1 MKYDISKTTAPK
13 MPNLGRGLESVA
25 LLLSQVSKDIHQ
37 PIVPMLFPILGA
49 HVNGAEFMF
58 FRRKT
63 RQRMIAIRKC
73 RNFAI

>member
-1 MKYDISKTTAPK
+1 MKYNISKTTAPK
-13 MPNLGRGLESVA
+13 MPNLGKGTECVQ
-25 LLLSQVSKDIHQ
+25 LLLSQVSKDMHQ

>member
-1 MKYDISKTTAPK
+1 MKYNISKTTAPK
-13 MPNLGRGLESVA
+13 MPKLGKGTECVT
-25 LLLSQVSKDIHQ
+25 LLLSQVSKDMHQ

-49 HVNGAEFMF
+49 HINGAEFMF
-58 FRRKT
+58 FLRKT

>member
-1 MKYDISKTTAPK
+1 MKYNISKTTAPK
-13 MPNLGRGLESVA
+13 MPNLGKGTECVQ
-25 LLLSQVSKDIHQ
+25 LLLSQVSKDMHQ

-49 HVNGAEFMF
+49 HVSGAEFMF

-73 RNFAI
+73 CNFAI